1 MKIKLV
7 ILTLGLGLGYWLG
20 YSRYSPKPIQ
30 ETNAPEIRQPDG
42 SLVLERNISETRIP
56 KKPPVMPFTGS
67 EWIRHSEV
75 VIKPTASL
83 IGSNAEIKPIVVS
96 FDLIRLSDKTYRVIA
111 SAEGGEVMGGI
122 DVPIETTAYPDQPK
136 WAAGGIL
143 LNNGYGAFI
152 QRSLGAFLVG
162 LDVAQVTHKSLNT
175 KELSY
180 SVRIGIRF

>member
-1 MKIKLV
+1 MKTKLI
-7 ILTLGLGLGYWLG
+7 ILAIGLALGYGLG
-20 YSRYSPKPIQ
+20 YSRFSPKSIT
-30 ETNAPEIRQPDG
+30 ETNAPEIRQADG
-42 SLVLERNISETRIP
+42 SLVLERNISERRIP
-56 KKPPVMPFTGS
+56 KKPPINPFGAS

-111 SAEGGEVMGGI
+111 SADGGEVIGGI

-152 QRSLGAFLVG
+152 QRSMGAFLVG
-162 LDVAQVTHKSLNT
+162 LDVTQSKEGINHDKQLN
-175 KELSY
+175 Y
-180 SVRIGIRF
+180 SFRAGIRF

>member
-1 MKIKLV
+1 MKTKLI
-7 ILTLGLGLGYWLG
+7 ILAIGLALGYGLG
-20 YSRYSPKPIQ
+20 YSRFSPKPIT
-30 ETNAPEIRQPDG
+30 ETNAPEIRQADG
-42 SLVLERNISETRIP
+42 SLVLERNISERRIP
-56 KKPPVMPFTGS
+56 KKPPINPFGAS

-111 SAEGGEVMGGI
+111 SAEGGEVIGGI

-152 QRSLGAFLVG
+152 QRSMGAFLVG
-162 LDVAQVTHKSLNT
+162 LDVAQISHKTLNT
-175 KELSY
+175 KEIAY
-180 SVRIGIRF
+180 SVRIGLRF